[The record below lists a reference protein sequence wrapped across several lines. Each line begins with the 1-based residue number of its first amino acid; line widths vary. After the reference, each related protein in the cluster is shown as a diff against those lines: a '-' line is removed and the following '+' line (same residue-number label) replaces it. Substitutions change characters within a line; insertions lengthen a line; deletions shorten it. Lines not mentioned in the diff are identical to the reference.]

1 MQCVTCHV
9 SDVRFHASPVTCY
22 QRQQSQPQPQ
32 TLPRLTAPLC
42 TMNYALQLTVKREI
56 AHFLKSEEEKEDSI
70 SSGSLILAVIG
81 MYRMY
86 TAHNTP
92 P

>member
-1 MQCVTCHV
+1 
-9 SDVRFHASPVTCY
+9 
-22 QRQQSQPQPQ
+22 
-32 TLPRLTAPLC
+32 
-42 TMNYALQLTVKREI
+42 MNYALQLTVKREI
-56 AHFLKSEEEKEDSI
+56 AHFLKSEEEKEDSF